1 MKILLIQHL
10 NFINGSGGTEKI
22 CSFLANGFKQNKHE
36 VEIATNQNISGKPVF
51 QLDPAIKITN
61 IFSPNILQKEL
72 KPIYNY
78 KGKNPFFWL
87 KHKIAKKSTKNFNK
101 ALLREMSGE
110 EELYKFNLSQRAK
123 AWGTYILEAKP
134 DVIITMSIG
143 SLLEITYNNQ
153 LTIPIINS
161 VNGRPD
167 YDYTDILWYRSK
179 TEMSLLQESYKNLS
193 AIQVLF
199 ESYVDYLPA
208 TFSGKS
214 YVVPNPVF
222 QIGDDE
228 IVLHSNNKE
237 RYKIIN
243 IASLVASCKQ
253 QDIAISVFSKLA
265 EKYPNWDLYFW
276 GTGNDN
282 AMLQN
287 QIDQLNLQN
296 RIFLMGFTDDPI
308 GKLKDADVFIF
319 PSKYEGF
326 PLALSEAMSVGLP
339 CLGFQSC
346 SGVNELIENEAT
358 GLLSN
363 DSSEM
368 QNHLERL
375 ITDSDL
381 RALLG
386 KTSHE
391 FMKKFTSE
399 FVLDKW
405 LDLLHDVTKQN

>member
-22 CSFLANGFKQNKHE
+22 CSFLANGFKKNNHD

-51 QLDPAIKITN
+51 TLEADIKITN
-61 IFSPNILQKEL
+61 IFSPNIVQKEL
-72 KPIYNY
+72 TPIYNY
-78 KGKNPFFWL
+78 KGKNPFLWL
-87 KHKIAKKSTKNFNK
+87 SHKIAKKSAKNFNK
-101 ALLREMSGE
+101 ALLKEMSGE
-110 EELYKFNLSQRAK
+110 EELYKFNLNQRAK
-123 AWGTYILEAKP
+123 AWEAYILETKP

-153 LTIPIINS
+153 LNIPIINS

-179 TEMSLLQESYKNLS
+179 SEMSLLEESYKKLS

-199 ESYVDYLPA
+199 QSYVNYLPT
-208 TFSGKS
+208 TFLGKS

-222 QIGDDE
+222 QIDDNE
-228 IVLHSNNKE
+228 IVLHRNDKE

-243 IASLVASCKQ
+243 IASLVTSCKQ

-282 AMLQN
+282 AMLQS
-287 QIDQLNLQN
+287 QIDKLNLQN

-308 GKLKDADVFIF
+308 GKLKQADVFIF

-326 PLALSEAMSVGLP
+326 GLALSEAMSVGLP
-339 CLGFQSC
+339 CLGFQTC
-346 SGVNELIENEAT
+346 SGVNELIKNEVT
-358 GLLSN
+358 GLLAN
-363 DSSEM
+363 DSLEM

-386 KTSHE
+386 KESHE
-391 FMKKFTSE
+391 SMKKFASE
-399 FVLDKW
+399 FVLNKW
-405 LDLLHDVTKQN
+405 LELLQDVNK